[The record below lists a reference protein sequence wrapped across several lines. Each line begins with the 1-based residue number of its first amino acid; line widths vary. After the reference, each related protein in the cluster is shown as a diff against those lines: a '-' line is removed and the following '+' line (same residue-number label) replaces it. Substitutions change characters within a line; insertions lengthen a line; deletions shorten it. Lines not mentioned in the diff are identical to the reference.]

1 MVKAVLFD
9 CDGVLLDSEYMYLDS
24 VSRYL
29 DTLGKKAGIEEL
41 AYLVG
46 TDIYRITEQLRADY
60 HLEAYETE
68 ELIRGQRAL
77 FYQDFYKE
85 GNLSPMEGL
94 VDFLNRIRDTGIP
107 MAVASSSP
115 QEYVDYVLEQLKIRG
130 YFEFAIGRES
140 VQQAKPAP
148 DLYREAMRRLQILPQ
163 EAVVI
168 EDSCNGVAAGLAA
181 GAYVIAYKGSVVRQD
196 TSGAH
201 RTVFSF
207 QEIDVEELKR
217 IHH

>member
-1 MVKAVLFD
+1 MAKAVLFD
-9 CDGVLLDSEYMYLDS
+9 CDGVLLDSEYQYLDS

-29 DTLGKKAGIEEL
+29 RTLGREAGIEEL

-46 TDIYRITEQLRADY
+46 TDIRRITEQLKKDY
-60 HLEAYETE
+60 HLEGYGTE

-77 FYQDFYKE
+77 FYKEFYGE
-85 GNLSPMEGL
+85 GKLSPMEGL
-94 VDFLNRIRDTGIP
+94 VAFLDRLRAAGIR

-115 QEYVDYVLEQLKIRG
+115 QEYVDYVLGQLKIG
-130 YFEFAIGRES
+130 EYFEFALGREN
-140 VQQAKPAP
+140 VQRAKPAP
-148 DLYREAMRRLQILPQ
+148 DLYLEAMRRLKILPH

-168 EDSCNGVAAGLAA
+168 EDSQNGVAAGLAS

-207 QEIDVEELKR
+207 QEIGVEELKKDL
-217 IHH
+217 